1 MLRDTKPIR
10 PSPGFRSKAEI
21 LLWLRTHSSLT
32 IPEMHVVT
40 LAAWREDPA
49 RELAALR
56 ARLTASRLA
65 VRSNCSREDTA
76 ESSGAGVFTSCL
88 NVPRDDVRL
97 AEAVEAVFTSYG
109 PEVDPAES
117 VFVQPMVE
125 NIVASGVI
133 MTKGL
138 PEWAPY
144 YVVNYDDESGRT
156 DTVTGGTGAS
166 KTVFVYNHARRDHFV
181 SAQLHAFVAFARMVE
196 TACGSEALDI
206 EFALDR
212 NDVIHLLQVRPIAA
226 RPPRHGDVRDCV
238 HTRIRQLE
246 NFLDTCMRPHPYLY
260 GPSTI
265 LGVMPDWNPAEMLGV
280 TPRPLAASL
289 YRELITRRV
298 WSLARERMGYR
309 AMPPEELMVLI
320 SGRPYIDV
328 RLSYN
333 SFLPEGLD
341 PATGERMVSAWLDRL
356 RDNPALHDKIEFEVA
371 LTVLDF
377 MFDATLEE
385 RYPGLLD
392 AAERERFRERLAG
405 LTRRN
410 LDLSPEGTLGRA
422 EADIAELE
430 ARQRARR
437 GSAMIQDYAARIRC
451 LAEECRI
458 LGTLPFS
465 ILARHAFM
473 AESLLKSAVA
483 RGVLSPERCRAFK
496 ASVETISGQLGRDF
510 KATIDGRMGR
520 ANFLAEYGHLRPSSY
535 DILSARYAD
544 RADLFDTAAMPL
556 SEHGE
561 VRFSLTGEER
571 AALAALLDEAGL
583 GITPDGMLDHARRA
597 IAGREYGKFVFTRSL
612 SDILE
617 LIARWGTDR
626 ELSRDDL
633 SYLNLDHVFDRSAAN
648 ILTSM
653 DDLLR
658 EAVGKGRRIFE
669 LGRNLR
675 LGYLIR
681 SSGDLYVVPQNRS
694 TPNFVGSGRVE
705 GAVIRLSA
713 HSGCAVDI
721 SGKVVCIENADP
733 GFDWIF
739 TRKIAGL
746 VTRFGGANSHMAIR
760 CAEYGLPAAIGVG
773 ERLYETISSSGRCLL
788 DAGGNTLVPL

>member
-1 MLRDTKPIR
+1 MLLDAKPVR
-10 PSPGFRSKAEI
+10 PAPGFRSKAET
-21 LLWLRTHSSLT
+21 LLWLRAHSSLT
-32 IPEMHVVT
+32 VPEVHVVT
-40 LAAWREDPA
+40 LAAWREDPK

-56 ARLTASRLA
+56 AGLSAPLLA

-76 ESSGAGVFTSCL
+76 ESSGAGAFTSRL
-88 NVPRDDVRL
+88 NVPRDDAGL
-97 AEAVEAVFTSYG
+97 TEAVEAVFASYG
-109 PEVDPAES
+109 PEVDPSES
-117 VFVQPMVE
+117 VFAQPMVE
-125 NIVASGVI
+125 DIVASGVI

-166 KTVFVYNHARRDHFV
+166 KTVFVYNHARRGHFV
-181 SAQLHAFVAFARMVE
+181 SEQLHAFVAFAREVE

-212 NDVIHLLQVRPIAA
+212 NNVIHLLQARPIAA
-226 RPPRHGDVRDCV
+226 RPVRHGDARDCV
-238 HTRIRQLE
+238 HTRLRQIE
-246 NFLDTCMRPHPYLY
+246 RFLDGRMRPHPYLF
-260 GPSTI
+260 GPSTV
-265 LGVMPDWNPAEMLGV
+265 LGVMPDWNPAEMLGI

-328 RLSYN
+328 RASFN
-333 SFLPEGLD
+333 SFLPDGLD
-341 PATGERMVSAWLDRL
+341 PDTGERLVSAWLDRL

-377 MFDATLEE
+377 GFDATLDA

-392 AAERERFRERLAG
+392 AAARERFRERLAA

-410 LDLSPEGTLGRA
+410 LDLSPGGTLARA

-437 GSAMIQDYAARIRC
+437 GAPAVLDRVARIQY
-451 LAEECRI
+451 LAEECRT

-465 ILARHAFM
+465 VLARHAFM

-483 RGVLSPERCRAFK
+483 RGAVAPERYRAFK
-496 ASVETISGQLGRDF
+496 QSVETISGRLGRDF
-510 KATIDGRMGR
+510 KATIDGGMAR
-520 ANFLAEYGHLRPSSY
+520 ADFLAEYGHLRPSSY

-556 SEHGE
+556 RERGE
-561 VRFSLTGEER
+561 ARFDLTEDER

-583 GITPDGMLDHARRA
+583 GTTPEGLLDHARRA

-612 SDILE
+612 SGILE
-617 LIARWGTDR
+617 LIARWGEER
-626 ELSRDDL
+626 GLSRDDL
-633 SYLNLDHVFDRSAAN
+633 SYLNLDHIIDRSAAN

-658 EAVGKGRRIFE
+658 EAVDKGRRIFD
-669 LGRNLR
+669 LGRSLR

-681 SSGDLYVVPQNRS
+681 SPGDLYVVPQHRS
-694 TPNFVGSGRVE
+694 APNYIGSGRAE
-705 GAVIRLSA
+705 GAVATLSA
-713 HSGCAVDI
+713 HSGCAVDL

-739 TRKIAGL
+739 TRNIAGL

-773 ERLYETISSSGRCLL
+773 ERLYETISTAGRCLL
-788 DAGGNTLVPL
+788 DAGGNTLVRL